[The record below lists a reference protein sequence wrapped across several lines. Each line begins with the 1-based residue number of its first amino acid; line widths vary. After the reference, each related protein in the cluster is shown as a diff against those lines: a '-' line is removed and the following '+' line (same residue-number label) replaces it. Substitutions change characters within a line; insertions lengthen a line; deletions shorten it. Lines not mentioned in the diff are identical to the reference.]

1 MPLSRKQIQS
11 IVGSVA
17 RVNIFEGPVRSGK
30 TMSANLRTAEFTY
43 HVARHQRELGLI
55 TGKTQETAEANVV
68 NPLLAWFPSHARYV
82 KGRLTLF
89 GHEARVCGVNDAA
102 AEGRIRGGTFIYWY
116 ADEVTLYPQN
126 FFDMGR
132 TRLSPPGA
140 LALATCNPDSPYHYI
155 KREWIDKQHERDCKV
170 FSFVIDDNPSLTPEY
185 VESLKRDYTGVFYD
199 RFILGKWVIASGLIY
214 GCWDERRN
222 ECAGVPGRAEA
233 IIVSVDYGV
242 TNPTVFGKHCY
253 CRGTWYRSEEYY
265 WDSEREKRRKTDDE
279 YADDFDKFCGRDV
292 PEAVIVDPSAAS
304 LALALENRGYNVVP
318 ANNDVVLG
326 IRTLSTMM
334 ARGEYKVVAAAC
346 PDFLRERAQ
355 YVWDPKAALRG
366 IDAPL
371 KVNDHAMDDA
381 RYFAMY
387 VAGPEKIP
395 AVHEY
400 GTTGG
405 RFDHIIREMMG

>member
-1 MPLSRKQIQS
+1 M
-11 IVGSVA
+11 
-17 RVNIFEGPVRSGK
+17 
-30 TMSANLRTAEFTY
+30 
-43 HVARHQRELGLI
+43 
-55 TGKTQETAEANVV
+55 
-68 NPLLAWFPSHARYV
+68 
-82 KGRLTLF
+82 
-89 GHEARVCGVNDAA
+89 
-102 AEGRIRGGTFIYWY
+102 
-116 ADEVTLYPQN
+116 
-126 FFDMGR
+126 
-132 TRLSPPGA
+132 
-140 LALATCNPDSPYHYI
+140 
-155 KREWIDKQHERDCKV
+155 
-170 FSFVIDDNPSLTPEY
+170 SFVIDDNPALTPEY
-185 VESLKRDYTGVFYD
+185 VESLKRDYTGGFYD

-326 IRTLSTMM
+326 IRTLSPMM

-405 RFDHIIREMMG
+405 RYDHVIREMLG